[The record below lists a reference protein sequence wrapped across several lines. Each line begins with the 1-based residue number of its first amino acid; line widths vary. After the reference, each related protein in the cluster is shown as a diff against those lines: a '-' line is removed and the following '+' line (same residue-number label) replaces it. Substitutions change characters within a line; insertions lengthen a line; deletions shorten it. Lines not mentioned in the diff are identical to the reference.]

1 MKQRKAKIQRKT
13 KETDISVSI
22 NLDGTGKS
30 KVDTGIK
37 FLDHMLELFSK
48 HGLMDLEVSAKGD
61 LDVDQHH
68 TVEDIG
74 ICLGQA
80 VKKAVG
86 NMVGIER
93 AGYFVMPMDES
104 MAIIAID
111 ISGRPYLK
119 FDAEF
124 KSKLV
129 GSLETELIQDFF
141 KGFVDNLRATL
152 HIKLPYGRTDH
163 HRVEAIFKAFGRSV
177 GVAASLNPKARFTL
191 PSTKGLI

>member
-1 MKQRKAKIQRKT
+1 MKPRKSTINRKT
-13 KETDISVSI
+13 KETNISVKI

-30 KVDTGIK
+30 KIDTKIK
-37 FLDHMLELFSK
+37 FLDHMLELFAK
-48 HGLMDLEVSAKGD
+48 HGLFDLEVNAKGD
-61 LDVDQHH
+61 LKVDQHH
-68 TVEDIG
+68 TVEDVG
-74 ICLGQA
+74 ITLGHA
-80 VKKAVG
+80 VKKALG
-86 NMVGIER
+86 NMLGIER

-104 MAIIAID
+104 MAIIALD

-124 KSKLV
+124 KSEIV
-129 GSLETELIQDFF
+129 GSLQTELVEDFF

-163 HRVEAIFKAFGRSV
+163 HRIEAIFKAFGRSLGIAV
-177 GVAASLNPKARFTL
+177 SLNPKARFTL